1 MPLGRT
7 QCREQSLKVDRKK
20 SKKAWYNLNTYAS
33 VSKILWNNI
42 RFFGDTSSFKVRIVP
57 KCHFAYMRSDFIK
70 VVAAAIETTLFK
82 ILHG

>member
-33 VSKILWNNI
+33 VSKILRNNI
-42 RFFGDTSSFKVRIVP
+42 RSFGGTSSFKVRNSA
-57 KCHFAYMRSDFIK
+57 KMSLCLYAQRFHQGRCRRD
-70 VVAAAIETTLFK
+70 
-82 ILHG
+82 